1 MINKFLEDNKVDDLS
16 YMLLEVFE
24 DYHNN
29 NSLSKVNELFGKYF
43 SPINKWYDFM
53 DQIQQNLIKPLNPL
67 DLKII
72 NDAIYNAL
80 VLYQPE
86 KHNNETLLSILEL
99 AVYAKTSVLSPIR
112 EIWRKLEYKGFHDK
126 EQITYALKILKYMAG
141 LTPNKDAYHFF
152 TKIMSMGEYIPYE
165 FMPLT
170 LIVKSHESIDNFS
183 LLINKFSDL
192 GWARQEKEYELKFMI
207 ENLLLKL
214 ELNQI
219 LEQLS
224 LLEPQSYWFVEKL
237 FQSPRVKLSYG
248 EKNTYYGIDTISD
261 QKIKIPLFDTK
272 YYYDFINLL
281 NKLYNFEDDF
291 EEDIIKEV
299 DIDILKQLNYFAE
312 SEQIKIG
319 VAA

>member
-1 MINKFLEDNKVDDLS
+1 MINKFLEDKNFDDLS
-16 YMLLEVFE
+16 YILLEVFE

-29 NSLSKVNELFGKYF
+29 NSLNKVNELFGKYF

-53 DQIQQNLIKPLNPL
+53 DQIQQNFIKPLDPL
-67 DLKII
+67 NLKIL

-112 EIWRKLEYKGFHDK
+112 EIWRKLEYKGFRDK
-126 EQITYALKILKYMAG
+126 EQIKYALKILKYMAG
-141 LTPNKDAYHFF
+141 LIPNKDAYHFF
-152 TKIMSMGEYIPYE
+152 TKIMSMDEHIPYE

-170 LIVKSHESIDNFS
+170 LIVKSQESIENFS
-183 LLINKFSDL
+183 LLINRFSDL
-192 GWARQEKEYELKFMI
+192 GWLSNEKEYELEFMI

-219 LEQLS
+219 AEQLS

-248 EKNTYYGIDTISD
+248 ENNIYYGIDTISN
-261 QKIKIPLFDTK
+261 QKIEISLYDTK

-281 NKLYNFEDDF
+281 NILYRFEDDF
-291 EEDIIKEV
+291 EEDTIKEV
-299 DIDILKQLNYFAE
+299 DIDVYERLSFFSE
-312 SEQIKIG
+312 SSQIING